1 VTQHDE
7 YDDEGRHISPETGEP
22 VGSRL
27 AGPGE
32 DGPEPPEIDPAYV
45 EQEGTAEALARPPLE
60 AVDADDD
67 RWAEVI
73 YHATLVEPYGDTVP
87 RWEQLS
93 DGVRATYR
101 EQAHRVREL
110 LGALEA
116 GPEPQRVVLGFGRAT
131 APGEIIA
138 KIDEELEGIT
148 SSWARAALGRV
159 RDVVEGAS

>member
-1 VTQHDE
+1 MTQHDE

-93 DGVRATYR
+93 DGTRASYR
-101 EQAHRVREL
+101 AQAHRVREL

-116 GPEPQRVVLGFGRAT
+116 GPEPQRVVLGYGSPT
-131 APGEIIA
+131 AVAEVLSTLRGWLEAGDPIRPQNIEALIEVITGE
-138 KIDEELEGIT
+138 G
-148 SSWARAALGRV
+148 S
-159 RDVVEGAS
+159 